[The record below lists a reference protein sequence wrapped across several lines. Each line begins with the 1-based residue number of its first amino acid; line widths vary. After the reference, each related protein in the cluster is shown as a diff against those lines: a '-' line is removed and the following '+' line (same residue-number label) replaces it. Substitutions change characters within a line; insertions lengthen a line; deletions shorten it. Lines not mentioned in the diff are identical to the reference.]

1 MVALFEPNS
10 SEVCDGKRPRSYINV
25 KMSLQLV
32 NRSTMVR
39 SCSDDCWDE
48 FIGFWIEGCLV
59 PVIAAF
65 GIVGGWWSLLLS
77 SIKTRK
83 PTHKCASCTCIT
95 CITTRCQILCSMRLQ
110 CVSKILTPR
119 RMLKKSSLIAKINRW
134 NNSFQNKYN
143 MLKAKVDRLAG
154 KTYFVKR
161 KHLKTPKIMDNFS
174 YRLTLEGAGG

>member
-1 MVALFEPNS
+1 MKRS
-10 SEVCDGKRPRSYINV
+10 SEFPTTKEWKWWAGTTWHLHFKSNSRSSKQGWWPLLNQTHQRYVMENSQDHICINV

-77 SIKTRK
+77 SIKTQK

-110 CVSKILTPR
+110 CVSKILTPHPDPEPNVNVHVWAQVA
-119 RMLKKSSLIAKINRW
+119 S
-134 NNSFQNKYN
+134 
-143 MLKAKVDRLAG
+143 
-154 KTYFVKR
+154 
-161 KHLKTPKIMDNFS
+161 
-174 YRLTLEGAGG
+174 